1 MKGHRWFLPE
11 SPDVIGLLR
20 VQLKSTLAGI
30 DAFGAWARGDA
41 AAVEN
46 LRAARPAAEAA
57 RRDVLAA
64 VRDAFITPLEPE
76 DLFALASGLGWILDH
91 AVDLVSE
98 AEVMASGPD
107 GGIDEMA
114 GKLAQALR
122 HIDAAIGLMASDGE
136 GAIRAADAGIEAE
149 RQLEHAYYRGM
160 GALLEV
166 TDMRERITRREL
178 YRRCSRIGELVVE
191 VAERVIYAVMKAS

>member
-1 MKGHRWFLPE
+1 MKRHRWFLPE

-20 VQLKSTLAGI
+20 VQLKTTLAGI

-98 AEVMASGPD
+98 SEVMASGPD

-114 GKLAQALR
+114 GKLAEALR

-160 GALLEV
+160 GSLLEV

>member
-1 MKGHRWFLPE
+1 MRRHRWFLPE

-20 VQLKSTLAGI
+20 VQLKTTLAGI
-30 DAFGAWARGDA
+30 EAFGAWARGDA

-114 GKLAQALR
+114 GRLAEALR
-122 HIDAAIGLMASDGE
+122 HIDVAIGLLASDGE
-136 GAIRAADAGIEAE
+136 GAIQAADAAIEAE

-166 TDMRERITRREL
+166 VDMRERITRREL

>member
-20 VQLKSTLAGI
+20 VQLKTTLAGI